1 MARLSTHFSRQEFC
15 CRCGCGFDTVDA
27 ELLTV
32 LQWLRW
38 ETGKPVRISSGCR
51 CERYNTRV
59 NGAKRSKHLVGR
71 AADIVVDGYRPAE
84 IYHLI
89 NTNFPDRLGLIEY
102 ETFVHIDTRAG
113 KYRDKR

>member
-1 MARLSTHFSRQEFC
+1 MTRLSTHFNRQEFT

-51 CERYNTRV
+51 CEKYNIRV
-59 NGAKRSKHLVGR
+59 KGAKRSKHLTGR
-71 AADIVVDGYRPAE
+71 AADIVVDEYQPAE
-84 IYHLI
+84 IFHLI
-89 NTNFPDRLGLIEY
+89 DTNFPDRLGLIEY
-102 ETFVHIDTRAG
+102 GAFVHIDTREG